1 LDKVSEL
8 SVEVEGASFPIP
20 EELILES
27 QPSGAGSGAAFHGH
41 FSKIRGDGAGDPG
54 LDNAVHACPVG
65 EVMRGSVVEDVA
77 VQGVFASDEKEL
89 ITPASVVVVGEV
101 EDDVNEA
108 PDVLHSDG
116 LGVEVDDRSS
126 LVKEDGVV
134 EALVITTRWIRVVGL
149 SIIDRAAIG
158 GSLSSKG
165 ARMGCALESSA
176 NPGGSNIA
184 LLGRGG
190 RLLLCLKGLGESS
203 ITPSSSLEASFML
216 CCGLG
221 RGVVEEGW
229 LFQTSHGQGRAL
241 PGWRAEGRR
250 GRSQDVARR
259 GRKAAQL
266 EVCA

>member
-1 LDKVSEL
+1 LDEVPEL

-41 FSKIRGDGAGDPG
+41 FSKVRGDGAGDPG
-54 LDNAVHACPVG
+54 LDNAVHVCPVG
-65 EVMRGSVVEDVA
+65 EVRRGSVVEDVA
-77 VQGVFASDEKEL
+77 IQGVFASDEKEL
-89 ITPASVVVVGEV
+89 ITPAGVVVVGEV
-101 EDDVNEA
+101 EDDVNET

-134 EALVITTRWIRVVGL
+134 EALVSTTRWIREVGL
-149 SIIDRAAIG
+149 SIVDRAAIG

-176 NPGGSNIA
+176 NTGGGNIA
-184 LLGRGG
+184 LLGHGG

-216 CCGLG
+216 CCDLG
-221 RGVVEEGW
+221 RSVVEEGW
-229 LFQTSHGQGRAL
+229 LFQTSPGQGRAL

-259 GRKAAQL
+259 GREAAQL
-266 EVCA
+266 ENCA